1 MINKICVSL
10 ALLAWL
16 WTVPAIAQDAGWI
29 NNFEGQPE
37 NYLLKRG
44 DETVPVALFTV
55 LQVGDE
61 ISVKEKQP
69 AIELSLSG
77 GTQSVSVT
85 AENSPFLVT
94 EDSQVP
100 ASLDKLWAWTTQRF
114 SEWRKLV
121 PSQQAQEPKQPEPG
135 SCASVLMPLLDN
147 VTGYALLAAGKRPV
161 HLQWYGGES
170 PYGVLIK
177 QGRKELLTKATTT
190 STIATEAI
198 SFQAGR
204 SYRVMVFDTTGESFT
219 KGFLVVNPPQLL
231 NVPELEEA
239 VLPDNVRKTLLA
251 IWLAVQ
257 GGDSWYFEA
266 YQHVAPLTD
275 YQPALLLKEA
285 LARKQEAQNCRGL
298 RG

>member
-1 MINKICVSL
+1 MMKKICVSL

-37 NYLLKRG
+37 NYRLKRG

-55 LQVGDE
+55 VQVGDE
-61 ISVKEKQP
+61 ISIQEQN
-69 AIELSLSG
+69 ATIELSLGG
-77 GTQSVSVT
+77 GTQSVRVT
-85 AENSPFLVT
+85 EENSPFLVT
-94 EDSQVP
+94 EGSQVP

-114 SEWRKLV
+114 SDWRELV
-121 PSQQAQEPKQPEPG
+121 PSQQNPEQPEQN

-170 PYGVLIK
+170 PYGVLIT
-177 QGRKELLTKATTT
+177 QGRKNLLTKATTT

-198 SFQAGR
+198 TFKAGR
-204 SYRVMVFDTTGESFT
+204 SYRVMVFDSTGTEF
-219 KGFLVVNPPQLL
+219 KRGFLAVNPPQLL

-239 VLPDNVRKTLLA
+239 VLPDNVQKTLLA
-251 IWLAVQ
+251 IWLAKQ
-257 GGDSWYFEA
+257 GGGSWNFEA